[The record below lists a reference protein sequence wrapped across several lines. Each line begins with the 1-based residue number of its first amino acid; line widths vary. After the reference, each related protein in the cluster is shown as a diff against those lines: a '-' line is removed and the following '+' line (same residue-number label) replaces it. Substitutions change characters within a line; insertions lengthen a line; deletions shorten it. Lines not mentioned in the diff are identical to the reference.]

1 MIDREKYIVL
11 YTFGNWTRTHESF
24 IGSDTKVKIRKENI
38 EKK

>member
-11 YTFGNWTRTHESF
+11 YTHERLDKDSSVVYRP
-24 IGSDTKVKIRKENI
+24 GTKVKIRKENI